1 MFRFDFIAQSLS
13 SSRMNDYGGFLF
25 SGYLLRSTKSGAE
38 LRNSIARVSGA
49 WMATVKPQGW
59 VHASL
64 EMAFLGS
71 AVRKWSQLDNQILFL
86 SSR

>member
-1 MFRFDFIAQSLS
+1 MVFEFMKFETLAPPKTK
-13 SSRMNDYGGFLF
+13 

-49 WMATVKPQGW
+49 WMATIKPRGW

-64 EMAFLGS
+64 EMEILGS
-71 AVRKWSQLDNQILFL
+71 AVRKWNQLDNQKTKND
-86 SSR
+86 R